1 MEIGILK
8 NTATVEGCRK
18 MLIELKTPAMANI
31 FVKLATEPMYQQL
44 TLVEGVDIMA
54 RAEIGSR
61 SEKRRE
67 RYLQRSGLRELSVW
81 NQADVTAAIYTPAR
95 NLREQDLKRL
105 LGCEW
110 ISNAKNVLICGATG
124 TGKTWLAAVLGKQ
137 ACLSGYQTQY
147 IRYAKLLELLADAR
161 QHCETATNRRNLN
174 RNKVLIVDDFGT
186 SSISDDLASDLL
198 TVLEERES
206 VSSVIIASQLPFQEW
221 HSYLGGRR
229 NADAI
234 MDRLLN
240 SSYKFELAGP
250 SLRERT
256 CMSD

>member
-1 MEIGILK
+1 MDIGSLK

-18 MLIELKTPAMANI
+18 MLVDLKTPVMADT

-44 TLVEGVDIMA
+44 TLVECVEIMGK
-54 RAEIGSR
+54 AELDSR
-61 SEKRRE
+61 TAKRQE

-81 NQADVTAAIYTPAR
+81 NQADVTTAIYTPAR
-95 NLREQDLKRL
+95 NLKEQEVKRL

-110 ISNAKNVLICGATG
+110 IGNAKNVMICGATG

-147 IRYAKLLELLADAR
+147 FRYARLQEILADAR
-161 QHCETATNRRNLN
+161 KHCDTATNRRNLN
-174 RNKVLIVDDFGT
+174 RNKVLIIDDFGT
-186 SSISDDLASDLL
+186 SSISDDLASDVL
-198 TVLEERES
+198 TVLEEREG
-206 VSSVIIASQLPFQEW
+206 VSSVIIASQMPFQEW
-221 HSYLGGRR
+221 HGCLGGSR

-256 CMSD
+256 CMDL